1 MGGDGQGESHVEGD
15 PWVKTWRRWGN
26 VWYRSLGEG
35 QKKERKSQV
44 TSIGVPLYYE
54 LPPWTVKFS
63 SNSGP
68 LFQGVHYPSLITMK
82 HTHLSRSS
90 KQMCRRTVLCGDHRE
105 PSFRTLLI
113 FHLSAGCPEDHSLWS
128 PGRNSSR
135 CCVAL
140 QETVFILFHCWKAFL
155 VAFPYF

>member
-44 TSIGVPLYYE
+44 TFIGVPLYYE
-54 LPPWTVKFS
+54 LLPWTVKFS

-68 LFQGVHYPSLITMK
+68 LFQGVHYPSLMS
-82 HTHLSRSS
+82 HLN
-90 KQMCRRTVLCGDHRE
+90 E
-105 PSFRTLLI
+105 IYPSFPVVKTNVQEDGALGRPPWIFLQNTLDL
-113 FHLSAGCPEDHSLWS
+113 HLSAGCPEDHSLWS
-128 PGRNSSR
+128 PGRNSNS

-140 QETVFILFHCWKAFL
+140 QETVFILFHC
-155 VAFPYF
+155 